1 MYNDYSIIIRSKC
14 SLDSSNSSGS
24 SSKSTEEVVV
34 VVVGNFSFCKKK
46 NQCKWTWTC
55 YKNGNGLTH

>member
-1 MYNDYSIIIRSKC
+1 MYNNYSIIIRSKC

-34 VVVGNFSFCKKK
+34 VEVGNFSFCKKK
-46 NQCKWTWTC
+46 INVNEHGHVK
-55 YKNGNGLTH
+55 KMVMV